1 MTDKS
6 FISEASA
13 TGEEIHAIVSALE
26 PVLLGVPR
34 SSAIIACLSIAITSM
49 NPDISAEQ
57 LQAGVKEVSQF
68 ICMFLEEVEP
78 GLPRE
83 KMN

>member
-1 MTDKS
+1 MTDKG
-6 FISEASA
+6 FISEATA

-26 PVLLGVPR
+26 PVLLNVER
-34 SSAIIACLSIAITSM
+34 SHAIIACLSIAMTIM
-49 NPDISAEQ
+49 NPDITAEQ
-57 LQAGVKEVSQF
+57 LQAGVKETSQF